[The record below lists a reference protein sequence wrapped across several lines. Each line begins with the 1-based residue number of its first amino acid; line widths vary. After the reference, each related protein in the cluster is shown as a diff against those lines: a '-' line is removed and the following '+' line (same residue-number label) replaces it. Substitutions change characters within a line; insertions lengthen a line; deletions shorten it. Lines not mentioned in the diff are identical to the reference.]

1 MLDIRDHRKIASQL
15 DLFHMQ
21 PEAPGMVFWHPRG
34 FALLRALEDAIRREM
49 RRQGF
54 AEVRSPQLL
63 RQAVWEAS
71 GHWHHFADGMFH
83 VDEDR
88 AAALKPVSCPAH
100 LYIAKASRISYRELP
115 LRLGE
120 IGIVHRNEKSG
131 NLHGLFRLRQFS
143 QDDGH
148 ILCAP
153 HHVEAEVE
161 RFLARLRDFYAVFDL
176 HDVQVAFSSRPADR
190 LGSDA
195 IWSEAESLLRS
206 AAAKAGVDL
215 LEQPG
220 EGAFYGPKL
229 EIALRDRLG
238 RRWQCGTI
246 QLDLVMPER
255 FDVAYIDD
263 RDARRRPALL
273 HRALLGSLERFLGIV
288 LESCEG
294 RLPAW
299 LAPEQVLIIPIRPDQ
314 HAAAN
319 DLRDRLLAADL
330 RVRVDA
336 RNESVGR
343 RAVAARELQIPIVA
357 VIGERE
363 AAAQSVALRHR
374 GERHDIP
381 NAAAVEA
388 IGAMCEAPL

>member
-1 MLDIRDHRKIASQL
+1 MLDIHDHRKIASQL

-21 PEAPGMVFWHPRG
+21 PEAPGMVYWHPRG

-71 GHWHHFADGMFH
+71 GHWEHFREGMFV

-88 AAALKPVSCPAH
+88 RAALKPVSCPAH
-100 LYIAKASRISYRELP
+100 LHIAKSSRISYRELP

-120 IGIVHRNEKSG
+120 IGLVHRNEKSG

-148 ILCAP
+148 ILCAS
-153 HHVEAEVE
+153 HQVADEVE
-161 RFLARLRDFYAVFDL
+161 RFLSRLRDFYAVFDL
-176 HDVQVAFSSRPADR
+176 HDLEIAFSSRPDAS

-195 IWSEAESLLRS
+195 AWAEAEALLRE
-206 AAAKAGVDL
+206 AAARADVEL
-215 LEQPG
+215 IEQPG

-229 EIALRDRLG
+229 EIALGDRLG

-246 QLDLVMPER
+246 QLDLMMPER
-255 FDVAYIDD
+255 FDVAYVDE
-263 RDARRRPALL
+263 RDARLRPALL

-288 LESCEG
+288 LESCDG
-294 RLPAW
+294 HLPAW
-299 LAPEQVLIIPIRPDQ
+299 LAPEQILVIPVRPEQ
-314 HAAAN
+314 
-319 DLRDRLLAADL
+319 REAADLLRERLAGAGL
-330 RVRVDA
+330 RVRVEA

-343 RAVAARELQIPIVA
+343 RALVARELRIPIVVVLGA
-357 VIGERE
+357 RELAAGSVSVRHGDAQQDVANEQVIPMLE
-363 AAAQSVALRHR
+363 ALCR
-374 GERHDIP
+374 P
-381 NAAAVEA
+381 
-388 IGAMCEAPL
+388 PL